1 MCRRRGSSLPD
12 DCIFCRIVAGDV
24 PADVVAR
31 TDGFLAFRDINP
43 RADIHVLVIPERH
56 LETFRDV
63 GELSTDES
71 KRMLEFVVET
81 AREAGLRDYRLQVA
95 VGPGGG
101 QDVFHLH
108 WHILGSAP

>member
-1 MCRRRGSSLPD
+1 
-12 DCIFCRIVAGDV
+12 
-24 PADVVAR
+24 VVR
-31 TDGFLAFRDINP
+31 TNNFLAFHNINP
-43 RADIHVLVIPERH
+43 RTDVHVLVIPERH

-63 GELSTDES
+63 GELSADDS
-71 KRMLEFVVET
+71 KRMLELIVEA
-81 AREAGLRDYRLQVA
+81 AREAGLHDYRLQVA

>member
-1 MCRRRGSSLPD
+1 M
-12 DCIFCRIVAGDV
+12 

-31 TDGFLAFRDINP
+31 TDGFLAFRDIHP
-43 RADIHVLVIPERH
+43 RADIHVLVITERH

-63 GELSTDES
+63 GELSADES
-71 KRMLEFVVET
+71 KRMLEFIAES
-81 AREAGLRDYRLQVA
+81 AREAGLHDYRLQVA
-95 VGPGGG
+95 VGAGGG

>member
-1 MCRRRGSSLPD
+1 M
-12 DCIFCRIVAGDV
+12 

-31 TDGFLAFRDINP
+31 TDGFVAFRDINP
-43 RADIHVLVIPERH
+43 RADVHVVVIPERH
-56 LETFRDV
+56 LETFREV
-63 GELSTDES
+63 GELSADDS
-71 KRMLEFVVET
+71 KRMLDFIVKT
-81 AREAGLRDYRLQVA
+81 AREAGLHDYRLQVA

>member
-1 MCRRRGSSLPD
+1 M
-12 DCIFCRIVAGDV
+12 

-31 TDGFLAFRDINP
+31 TEGFVAFRDINP
-43 RADIHVLVIPERH
+43 RADVHVLVIPERH

-63 GELSTDES
+63 GELSADES
-71 KRMLEFVVET
+71 KRMLEFIAET
-81 AREAGLRDYRLQVA
+81 AREAGLDDYRLQVA

-101 QDVFHLH
+101 QEVFHLH

>member
-1 MCRRRGSSLPD
+1 
-12 DCIFCRIVAGDV
+12 V

-43 RADIHVLVIPERH
+43 RAEIHVLVIPERH

-63 GELSTDES
+63 GELSADDS

-81 AREAGLRDYRLQVA
+81 AREAGLGDYRLQVA

>member
-1 MCRRRGSSLPD
+1 M
-12 DCIFCRIVAGDV
+12 

-31 TDGFLAFRDINP
+31 TDGFLAFRDIHP

-63 GELSTDES
+63 GELSADDS
-71 KRMLEFVVET
+71 KRMLDFIVKT
-81 AREAGLRDYRLQVA
+81 AREAGLHDYRVQIA
-95 VGPGGG
+95 VGQGAG
-101 QDVFHLH
+101 QEVFHLH